1 MLRRTERI
9 KNQEPTK
16 LRGKNNTKR
25 KKKKKRSDISP
36 IFRKLR
42 LL

>member
-1 MLRRTERI
+1 MLRRTKQI
-9 KNQEPTK
+9 KNQEPTN
-16 LRGKNNTKR
+16 LRGKKDTKK